1 MGEYQQVGFPRSFV
15 AAISALGSPS
25 LRAVLPELLE
35 VSCDIKILIT
45 TAFSRHIDSN
55 RALKSSG
62 RWRFSFGGGVRADLH
77 ADIIT

>member
-35 VSCDIKILIT
+35 VSCDIKILIPT
-45 TAFSRHIDSN
+45 TLSRHIGGS
-55 RALKSSG
+55 RAFEFLG
-62 RWRFSFGGGVRADLH
+62 MT
-77 ADIIT
+77 I